1 MNKYILKC
9 AIIGFIFGF
18 LIIFIAQEAQWRYCP
33 FEPFGN
39 PDRWSDV
46 CSLLPSGG
54 VNKCIDNVF
63 MVRSNCLSF
72 LTFWGAPSD
81 IPLIPNLAYALFYGL
96 LGLLIGCSYSK
107 FKK

>member
-1 MNKYILKC
+1 L
-9 AIIGFIFGF
+9 
-18 LIIFIAQEAQWRYCP
+18 LIFITQIAQHNYCP
-33 FEPFGN
+33 FKPFGN
-39 PDRWSDV
+39 PDRWSDI
-46 CSLLPSGG
+46 CPLSYDDDI
-54 VNKCIDNVF
+54 NKCIDGVF

-81 IPLIPNLAYALFYGL
+81 IPLIPNLAYALSYGL